1 MIHVCY
7 ALRDESGKYSKF
19 IGASIQSLLDNTR
32 EDITVHL
39 FHDSTLS
46 EENRKKFCKLVYN
59 FEQEIVFYNVDEL
72 ASEDIEKFWNIP
84 QLKMVRH
91 GVAMFYRFFIPRFL
105 PKQASKAI
113 YLDADIIVNLD
124 IKEFWN
130 IDLNNFPIA
139 AIPESVSGRSPR
151 MIALDVDPVKDGDVK
166 AEEYFN
172 SGVLLMDL
180 NRLRSRGGGALSF
193 ECLDAILRH
202 PKYKY
207 LDQDALNYVFRKNY
221 LQLQRKFNL
230 RVDIERRKGNSSI
243 IESSIIHY
251 NHQSMNCNV
260 SDAFNRLWF
269 EYFFRTPFYTPE
281 TLFNLIDMSQAMYGN
296 VIEIW
301 RKIANT
307 RVSQRGFY
315 VYPAEAEKVTNF
327 IGKNAGDIGL
337 NAEFPNAINHLVETM
352 EESRGNII
360 FFIQVNPKEYKE
372 IRDIL
377 NDRGFEEYEDF
388 FNVNE
393 LVLTD
398 SNRRLVQEM

>member
-1 MIHVCY
+1 
-7 ALRDESGKYSKF
+7 
-19 IGASIQSLLDNTR
+19 
-32 EDITVHL
+32 
-39 FHDSTLS
+39 
-46 EENRKKFCKLVYN
+46 
-59 FEQEIVFYNVDEL
+59 
-72 ASEDIEKFWNIP
+72 
-84 QLKMVRH
+84 
-91 GVAMFYRFFIPRFL
+91 
-105 PKQASKAI
+105 
-113 YLDADIIVNLD
+113 
-124 IKEFWN
+124 
-130 IDLNNFPIA
+130 
-139 AIPESVSGRSPR
+139 
-151 MIALDVDPVKDGDVK
+151 
-166 AEEYFN
+166 
-172 SGVLLMDL
+172 
-180 NRLRSRGGGALSF
+180 
-193 ECLDAILRH
+193 
-202 PKYKY
+202 
-207 LDQDALNYVFRKNY
+207 
-221 LQLQRKFNL
+221 
-230 RVDIERRKGNSSI
+230 
-243 IESSIIHY
+243 
-251 NHQSMNCNV
+251 MNCNV

-315 VYPAEAEKVTNF
+315 VYPAEAEKVTKF

-377 NDRGFEEYEDF
+377 NGRGFEEYEDF